1 MQSRSIR
8 LDPLKG
14 EYSVSV
20 SLYRRYRPRSF
31 DEVAGQETVV
41 EVLKKALQRD
51 QVAHAWLFSGPR
63 GCGKTSAARLLAK
76 ALNCTQLK
84 DGYEP
89 CGECLQCV
97 SIGAGDSLDV
107 VEIDGASNNGVE
119 EIRELKTHV
128 SLSPFSAKWKVYIID
143 EVHML
148 SISAFNA
155 LLKTLEEPPPF
166 VVFILATTE
175 PHKVPVTIRSR
186 CQHIPFHRIELRAI
200 CSRLEAVAEKE
211 GVPADPRAL
220 REIARHAD
228 GALRDALSLMEQAL
242 SLGNG
247 EVSMEAADRLLG
259 GGTLSDLERWIAS
272 LKENNVQPF
281 LFLEEMFQKGASPQR
296 VVEGVFLLFRNLWA
310 VKRWGRPV
318 LEALSLAGS
327 EMEFLCEEAASWK
340 ESQLSEMMLFCSK
353 LIPQVRAG
361 LRSDVLSGLL
371 AAKGLE
377 CRSFAEGPRANVKEE
392 APALRPEP
400 PVVSPARPAQ
410 RVEDVTEAGIRSAR
424 PFELPSKPVA
434 LPSKTEA
441 SSRLPAMIAE
451 PSPEESVPFE
461 GGPSEAGWREL
472 EKRLFEKN
480 LPLYCLLVGS
490 SIAVEDNVLE
500 IRFPEEAGYCFTV
513 LSSERNCHILASE
526 AKKLLGP
533 QTELFL
539 LWRGDR
545 RPCSGNGGTKDDED
559 SPSWNEP
566 ASPPYLFKPPE
577 DLQEKE
583 NERSL
588 SGTAEGGEPPRSSGA
603 AAAKEAGL
611 PFEGLVNEVLKWS
624 EGEVILVK
632 REEHEEEPPPA
643 GETEQI

>member
-1 MQSRSIR
+1 MQFRSISP
-8 LDPLKG
+8 DPLKG
-14 EYSVSV
+14 ECSVSV

-41 EVLKKALQRD
+41 EVLKKALQRE

-63 GCGKTSAARLLAK
+63 GCGKTSAARLLAR

-89 CGECLQCV
+89 CGECAQCA
-97 SIGAGDSLDV
+97 SISAGDSLDV

-128 SLSPFSAKWKVYIID
+128 SLSPFSARWKVYIID

-186 CQHIPFHRIELRAI
+186 CQHIPFRRIELRAI
-200 CSRLEAVAEKE
+200 CSRLEQVADRE
-211 GVPADPRAL
+211 GVPFDPRAL

-272 LKENNVQPF
+272 LKEENVRPF

-318 LEALSLAGS
+318 LEALSLAES
-327 EMEFLCEEAASWK
+327 EMEFLCEEATAWT

-377 CRSFAEGPRANVKEE
+377 CRSPEGTSRPSLNEKAQTPAEVP
-392 APALRPEP
+392 
-400 PVVSPARPAQ
+400 PARPAA
-410 RVEDVTEAGIRSAR
+410 RTGDVRSAESR
-424 PFELPSKPVA
+424 RKPPVEPPSKAEA
-434 LPSKTEA
+434 LA
-441 SSRLPAMIAE
+441 RLPAPTAE
-451 PSPEESVPFE
+451 PSREEPVPFE
-461 GGPSEAGWREL
+461 GGSPEARWREL

-490 SIAVEDNVLE
+490 SIAVEENALE
-500 IRFPEEAGYCFTV
+500 IRFPEDAGYCFTV

-526 AKKLLGP
+526 AKKLFSLEM
-533 QTELFL
+533 ELFL
-539 LWRGDR
+539 LWRNDR
-545 RPCSGNGGTKDDED
+545 RPCSGKSGANTDED
-559 SPSWNEP
+559 APSWSGP
-566 ASPPYLFKPPE
+566 AAPQYLFQPPQ
-577 DLQEKE
+577 DLQEIE
-583 NERSL
+583 DERTV
-588 SGTAEGGEPPRSSGA
+588 SGAGAAEGVEPSHSPGT

-632 REEHEEEPPPA
+632 REEDEEEPPPA
-643 GETEQI
+643 GETEQM

>member
-1 MQSRSIR
+1 M
-8 LDPLKG
+8 KG

-76 ALNCTQLK
+76 ALNCTRLK

-89 CGECLQCV
+89 CGECAQCV

-155 LLKTLEEPPPF
+155 LLKTLEEPPSF

-200 CSRLEAVAEKE
+200 CSRLEVVAEKE
-211 GVPADPRAL
+211 GVPFDRRAL
-220 REIARHAD
+220 REIARQAD

-247 EVSMEAADRLLG
+247 EVSMEAVDRLLG

-296 VVEGVFLLFRNLWA
+296 VVEGIFLLFRNLWA

-318 LEALSLAGS
+318 LEALSLAES
-327 EMEFLCEEAASWK
+327 EIEFLCEEAASWK

-353 LIPQVRAG
+353 LIPQVRTG

-371 AAKGLE
+371 AAKGIE
-377 CRSFAEGPRANVKEE
+377 CRKFTEGPRTSRKEE
-392 APALRPEP
+392 ERTLRPEP
-400 PVVSPARPAQ
+400 PEVPLAHSAPKTEDARG
-410 RVEDVTEAGIRSAR
+410 AGIRTK
-424 PFELPSKPVA
+424 PLFEP
-434 LPSKTEA
+434 PSKTEVPA
-441 SSRLPAMIAE
+441 RLLAPIAE
-451 PSPEESVPFE
+451 SSPEESVPFE

-472 EKRLFEKN
+472 EKRLFKKN
-480 LPLYCLLVGS
+480 LPLYCLLVGVL
-490 SIAVEDNVLE
+490 IAVEDRALE

-513 LSSERNCHILASE
+513 LSSERNSHILASE

-533 QTELFL
+533 ETELFL
-539 LWRGDR
+539 LWRGER

-559 SPSWNEP
+559 SSSWNEP
-566 ASPPYLFKPPE
+566 VSPPFLFKPPE
-577 DLQEKE
+577 SLQEKE
-583 NERSL
+583 SERAL
-588 SGTAEGGEPPRSSGA
+588 SGTAEGGEPSRSSGA